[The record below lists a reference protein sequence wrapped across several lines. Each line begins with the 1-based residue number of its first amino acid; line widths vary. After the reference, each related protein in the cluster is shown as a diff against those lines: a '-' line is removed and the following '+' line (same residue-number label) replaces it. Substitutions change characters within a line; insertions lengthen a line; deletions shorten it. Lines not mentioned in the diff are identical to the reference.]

1 MNSFYRPFP
10 FSQAIEKRI
19 AQEKK
24 AVFEKRETETRRQHM
39 DNQKDFEAVSFFSIL
54 HSVRLIRKILS
65 CIM

>member
-39 DNQKDFEAVSFFSIL
+39 DNQKDFEAVSFFFP
-54 HSVRLIRKILS
+54 S
-65 CIM
+65 CTVSG

>member
-1 MNSFYRPFP
+1 MNSFYHPFP

-39 DNQKDFEAVSFFSIL
+39 DNQKDFEAVSFFP
-54 HSVRLIRKILS
+54 S
-65 CIM
+65 CTVSG